1 MKRQPLLCLLGTSLL
16 FGACQINAA
25 ENSLFVK
32 TKLLKSSSETRTIA
46 ADPTT
51 ASVDIMGINSNI
63 IADSTP
69 YLTIQLPGQTKE
81 EKVWLSR
88 FSKTDRG
95 MQVWRGRYNRN
106 VLKNT
111 SMTSLKPADFDSVI
125 LVRKGGKVTGTVRR
139 NGQLYRIQPLSNGQH
154 AVIKINEAAVPYDTE
169 HLETV
174 VSEVTYGENDAPD
187 LSRLGYTLPCQSSW
201 NVNMSYPEKGWM
213 VSYNA
218 RNYRSRWETKGEIP
232 GVSPVWE
239 PNGTCIQIGEAPA
252 QMALPAPVQVC
263 AAEWTA
269 QNSYPQADLLVSYQG
284 INYRSRNKVAADD
297 VPGINPVW
305 EPQGTCYVPVVP
317 QPEKTTVSVLVAATP
332 AAAKSLGDL
341 EAVAQLAVEETNEGY
356 ENSGI
361 DLKLVLAG
369 TMIDPSYVE
378 PSNSSDMLRDL
389 KTTNDNKLEEVHYQ
403 RGLTNANIAVLLAK
417 KYGFCGQAYVN
428 ARGATAFAVVEASCA
443 VGGYSFGHEIGHL
456 LGGAH
461 NKSSA
466 KAWAY
471 SYGFGWQDPEF
482 MFRTVMAYN
491 CSKNCPRI
499 NYYSHATMQ
508 HNGKPMGNATEADNT
523 RVLKER
529 KETATTW
536 H

>member
-1 MKRQPLLCLLGTSLL
+1 MKRHPLLYLLGTSLL
-16 FGACQINAA
+16 LGASQVSAA
-25 ENSLFVK
+25 DNSLFIK
-32 TKLLKSSSETRTIA
+32 SKLLKSSSETRAIA
-46 ADPTT
+46 ADPAT
-51 ASVDIMGINSNI
+51 ASVEVIGINSNI

-69 YLTIQLPGQTKE
+69 FLTVLLPGQTKE
-81 EKVWLSR
+81 EKVWLAS

-95 MQVWRGRYNRN
+95 MQVWRGRYNRKM
-106 VLKNT
+106 LKNT
-111 SMTSLKPADFDSVI
+111 AMKSLKAADFDSVI
-125 LVRKGGKVTGTVRR
+125 LVRKGDKVTGTVRR
-139 NGQLYRIQPLSNGQH
+139 NGQLYRIQPLSSGQH

-174 VSEVTYGENDAPD
+174 ISDVTYEENDAPD

-201 NVNMSYPEKGWM
+201 GADTTYPEKGWM
-213 VSYNA
+213 VSYNE
-218 RNYRSRWETKGEIP
+218 RNYRSRWETKGEMP

-239 PNGTCIQIGEAPA
+239 PNGVCVQVGEAPA
-252 QMALPAPVQVC
+252 PLPLPVPVQVC
-263 AAEWTA
+263 AAEWSA

-297 VPGINPVW
+297 VPGVNPVW

-317 QPEKTTVSVLVAATP
+317 QPEKTRVSVLVAATP

-341 EAVAQLAVEETNEGY
+341 DAVAQLAVEETNEGY

-378 PSNSSDMLRDL
+378 PANSSDMLRDL
-389 KTTNDNKLEEVHYQ
+389 KNTNDNKLEEVHYQ

-428 ARGATAFAVVEASCA
+428 ARASTAFAVVEASCA

-456 LGGAH
+456 LGAAH

-466 KAWAY
+466 SAYAY

-482 MFRTVMAYN
+482 LFRTIMSYGCAK
-491 CSKNCPRI
+491 SCPRI
-499 NYYSHATMQ
+499 NYYSHATMEY
-508 HNGKPMGNATEADNT
+508 NGKPMGNATEADNT